1 MTRDNRG
8 IQGFLKRVRPSTA
21 FFYRAAYAI
30 TADRAMAE
38 SVLGEALV
46 EAYLKDA
53 APAGS
58 LGFRDGVLTVIR
70 ACALDRLE
78 EETPENDWDGFFA
91 DPQREDLI
99 AAAVERE
106 APEAQR
112 MCVLRYGCGM
122 TVREIAQL
130 MNTDTERVQDALNQN
145 RLRAERALAR
155 AKKSARPFD
164 RLAMRAV
171 RQAMNRASGE
181 AVDAGYI
188 LHAVEAELAGRAQP
202 RRVIRRLLGGLLLAV
217 LALLFAALVWLLAV
231 LMEM

>member
-1 MTRDNRG
+1 MEREDRD
-8 IQGFLKRVRPSTA
+8 IQSFLKRARASMP

-46 EAYLKDA
+46 EAYLKRA

-58 LGFRDGVLTVIR
+58 LGFRDGVLTIIR
-70 ACALDRLE
+70 ERALDRLE
-78 EETPENDWDGFFA
+78 EEPSEGDWEGFFA
-91 DPQREDLI
+91 DPQRDNLI

-106 APEAQR
+106 SPEAQR

-122 TVREIAQL
+122 TVREIASL
-130 MNTDTERVQDALNQN
+130 MDADVEQVQDALNQN

-155 AKKSARPFD
+155 AKKTARPFD

-171 RQAMNRASGE
+171 RQAMNRAS
-181 AVDAGYI
+181 AASVDADYT
-188 LHAVEAELAGRAQP
+188 LRAVEAELIVRGKP
-202 RRVIRRLLGGLLLAV
+202 RRFLRRALGGALLGA
-217 LALLFAALVWLLAV
+217 LALVFAALVWLLAV

>member
-1 MTRDNRG
+1 MGREDRG
-8 IQGFLKRVRPSTA
+8 IRGFLKRAKPSAA

-46 EAYLKDA
+46 KAYLKDA
-53 APAGS
+53 APAGA

-70 ACALDRLE
+70 ECALDRLE
-78 EETPENDWDGFFA
+78 EETPENDWEGFFA
-91 DPQREDLI
+91 DPQRENEI
-99 AAAVERE
+99 AAVLERE
-106 APEAQR
+106 PPETQR
-112 MCVLRYGCGM
+112 MGVLRYGCGM

-130 MNTDTERVQDALNQN
+130 MNADAARVQDILNQN

-155 AKKSARPFD
+155 AKKSARPFE

-188 LHAVEAELAGRAQP
+188 LRAVEAELAGRARP
-202 RRVIRRLLGGLLLAV
+202 RRVIRRIFGTILLAA
-217 LALLFAALVWLLAV
+217 LALVFAALVWLLAV